1 MVLIDQIEINT
12 QTKVMDFN
20 SSIIIRW
27 IVNK

>member
-1 MVLIDQIEINT
+1 MVLIDQIEIHT
-12 QTKVMDFN
+12 QTKIMDFH